1 MVLKNEQKAE
11 DNRSLDEPKVAMS
24 FHSHRLKYYGVVY
37 LLIIFILYV
46 NFGE

>member
-1 MVLKNEQKAE
+1 MVLKNRQKAE
-11 DNRSLDEPKVAMS
+11 DDRGSDEPKIAMS
-24 FHSHRLKYYGVVY
+24 FHSHRLKYYGFVY